1 MTGWHRKGRY
11 PEAVITVITV
21 IMVCESV
28 WGGGRE
34 GRWGCAGEAQRRRD
48 LMALKEA
55 RGEGK
60 KAEQTARTEIREETR
75 TEQRKEEKEEK
86 GERKRAVT
94 AVTAVTAVL
103 CIIRPPCERRVG
115 AWPGPGLT

>member
-1 MTGWHRKGRY
+1 MDST
-11 PEAVITVITV
+11 
-21 IMVCESV
+21 
-28 WGGGRE
+28 
-34 GRWGCAGEAQRRRD
+34 
-48 LMALKEA
+48 EA

-86 GERKRAVT
+86 GERKRAG
-94 AVTAVTAVL
+94 TAVTAVL